1 MYPLD
6 FEEFLWAKCDTV
18 TADII
23 RDCFL
28 NLKPLGQVAHRKV
41 LKDFMLYV
49 AVGGMPQ
56 AVVELIESNDFSRID
71 EVKRDILKL
80 YHDDLKKLDTKY
92 HFSTSLILDSI
103 PSELSTQSKLFRSVT
118 LGKNNRA
125 SKTYSSYEAIKD
137 SMIVN
142 IANNCT
148 DPSVGLNRTKAV
160 SYTHLTLP
168 TKLEV

>member
-6 FEEFLWAKCDTV
+6 FEEFLWAKGDTV

-56 AVVELIESNDFSRID
+56 AVVELIESNDFRA
-71 EVKRDILKL
+71 L
-80 YHDDLKKLDTKY
+80 TK
-92 HFSTSLILDSI
+92 
-103 PSELSTQSKLFRSVT
+103 
-118 LGKNNRA
+118 
-125 SKTYSSYEAIKD
+125 
-137 SMIVN
+137 
-142 IANNCT
+142 
-148 DPSVGLNRTKAV
+148 
-160 SYTHLTLP
+160 
-168 TKLEV
+168 